1 MPVECM
7 SGKPAFLAAI
17 AWFAAHLLTNH
28 VSQHPAFFRPPFFRF
43 VEMVVHQLMEDAH
56 GRVAFQLPG
65 NVALCA
71 AAFPLLGRSA
81 PASVRPSP
89 RRSPPRSGAEN
100 FPFIGFAELL
110 VAGLQH
116 LQRFTHQLFI
126 LIDNP
131 LEASTALA

>member
-28 VSQHPAFFRPPFFRF
+28 VSQHPKAFFRPPFFRF

-65 NVALCA
+65 DVVLRRFD
-71 AAFPLLGRSA
+71 AFPLLRICASISSAVA
-81 PASVRPSP
+81 PAFSSTQRRRKTSHSSVLPSCW
-89 RRSPPRSGAEN
+89 
-100 FPFIGFAELL
+100 
-110 VAGLQH
+110 
-116 LQRFTHQLFI
+116 
-126 LIDNP
+126 
-131 LEASTALA
+131 